1 MFTKPLS
8 STEAKQLFLECLL
21 DTTNNVDKIN
31 NNSVLS
37 GVGYGVAKIAQK
49 AMKEIALVEAH
60 RLIDSAFGSDL
71 DDIAGELG
79 IAGRFESSLS
89 STFLRLVGNPGT
101 LYEQGVNICTGTHG
115 INFEFT
121 EDIVIGP
128 HGYIYAKVRSTL
140 TGSNSN
146 VDALSIN
153 KITPIPNGHS
163 YLVNEVQ
170 ATGGRD
176 LESDDLFRKR
186 IKESINIAATDTI
199 GKLEQVFIKI
209 NSDILRVFYQGVN
222 DTGKNVLALVTQ
234 NGVDLTTQELSDLQD
249 KASQYLSISDLA
261 PFGYNSIGVELRNSN
276 WEYIDIDFR
285 CELEIGINTENI
297 RKDIQVRMTKY
308 LDFRFWDSNKKVEWD
323 DLLNIVKTT
332 KGVKAVSDTTFF
344 PHIDM
349 IIPNNK
355 LPRLRGMIMRDLNG
369 NIITDV
375 SGYLQPVFYPNVV
388 NLSFQRTVLATIN

>member
-21 DTTNNVDKIN
+21 NTTNNVDKIN

-60 RLIDSAFGSDL
+60 RLINSAFGSDL
-71 DDIAGELG
+71 DDIASELG

-101 LYEQGVNICTGTHG
+101 LYEQGTNICTGTHG
-115 INFEFT
+115 IGFEFT
-121 EDIVIGP
+121 EDVIIGE

-140 TGSNSN
+140 AGSGSN
-146 VDALSIN
+146 VDALSVN
-153 KITPIPNGHS
+153 KITPIPSGHS
-163 YLVNEVQ
+163 YLINEVQ

-222 DTGKNVLALVTQ
+222 DAGKNVLALVTQ

-249 KASQYLSISDLA
+249 KASQYLSVSDLA

-344 PHIDM
+344 PHVDM
-349 IIPNNK
+349 TIPNNK